1 MKPKLRIYYKIK
13 ITLNDLIESLITA
26 QAHANYQKSVQLT
39 ILTLTLVNHGKGAL
53 IIIARL
59 IIWCA
64 LNMKTEEKLPAKIFV
79 QIKFFF
85 QFNQLCICVG
95 GSQSS
100 RSWLL
105 CSWKNHKY
113 SEKFYEI
120 FIVFIPPRY
129 IWQFMV
135 PCPHFYFFWSRDI
148 TSWPGR

>member
-39 ILTLTLVNHGKGAL
+39 ILTLTLVNHGERRSNYHRASDNLMRARHENRRKITCKDICSNKILFPIRSAVYLCRRFLAFLILAAL
-53 IIIARL
+53 L
-59 IIWCA
+59 
-64 LNMKTEEKLPAKIFV
+64 LKKI
-79 QIKFFF
+79 
-85 QFNQLCICVG
+85 
-95 GSQSS
+95 
-100 RSWLL
+100 
-105 CSWKNHKY
+105 HKY
-113 SEKFYEI
+113 FEKFYEI

-148 TSWPGR
+148 TS